1 MQFKWREKMLNKQ
14 TSEEKKNKKNLFNPH
29 IYETNFGI
37 QFLK

>member
-1 MQFKWREKMLNKQ
+1 MQFKWTEEMLNKQ
-14 TSEEKKNKKNLFNPH
+14 TSDEKKTKNLFNPH